1 MKNHNLYIYGKNP
14 VNELFQDKPELIRRL
29 YIKESTDPETFEH
42 IKKMIRPFKTPL
54 LKVHGK
60 KITDMVGDV
69 SHQGI
74 VAEIKEFPYTDF
86 NTWLSEVDTDA
97 NPLVFL
103 LNEITDPH
111 NVGAIIRSA
120 VAFGVAAILL
130 PTHNQA
136 GVTGVVYKTSVGTA
150 HKIPI
155 IKIGNTNQALSKLKD
170 NKFWIT
176 GLDGQGDK
184 QLQDEEFDVPTVVII
199 GSEGDGIR
207 LKTMESCDYIM
218 SIPISDDVES
228 LNASVSASLV
238 GYEYYKRRINN
249 K

>member
-1 MKNHNLYIYGKNP
+1 MKHHSLYVYGKNP
-14 VNELFQDKPELIRRL
+14 VNELFEDRPELVRRL
-29 YIKESTDPETFEH
+29 YVKDSIDQKEFEH
-42 IKKMIRPFKTPL
+42 IRKTVRPYKTPL

-60 KITDMVGDV
+60 KITDLVGEV

-86 NTWLSEVDTDA
+86 NEWLGEVNTDD

-103 LNEITDPH
+103 LNNITDPH

-120 VAFGVAAILL
+120 VAFGAAAILL

-155 IKIGNTNQALSKLKD
+155 IKIGNTNQALIKLKD
-170 NKFWIT
+170 NKFWIA
-176 GLDGQGDK
+176 GLDAGGDK
-184 QLQDEEFDVPTVVII
+184 KLADEEFDTPTVVVI
-199 GSEGDGIR
+199 GSEGSGMR
-207 LKTMESCDYIM
+207 EKTKENCDYTI
-218 SIPISDDVES
+218 SIPISKEVES
-228 LNASVSASLV
+228 LNASVSASIV
-238 GYEYYKRRINN
+238 GYEFYKKRQ
-249 K
+249 

>member
-1 MKNHNLYIYGKNP
+1 MKHHSLYVYGKNP
-14 VNELFQDKPELIRRL
+14 VNELFEDRPELVRRL
-29 YIKESTDPETFEH
+29 YVKDSIDHQEFEH
-42 IKKMIRPFKTPL
+42 IKKTVRPYKTPL

-60 KITDMVGDV
+60 KITDMVGEV

-86 NTWLSEVDTDA
+86 NEWLREVNTDD

-103 LNEITDPH
+103 LNNITDPH

-120 VAFGVAAILL
+120 VAFGAAAILL

-155 IKIGNTNQALSKLKD
+155 IKIGNTNQALKKLKD
-170 NKFWIT
+170 NKFWIA
-176 GLDGQGDK
+176 GLDARGDK
-184 QLQDEEFDVPTVVII
+184 KLSDEEFDTPTVVVI
-199 GSEGDGIR
+199 GSEGSGMR
-207 LKTMESCDYIM
+207 EKTKENCDYIIN
-218 SIPISDDVES
+218 IPISKEAES
-228 LNASVSASLV
+228 LNASVSASIV
-238 GYEYYKRRINN
+238 GYEFYKKRRR